1 MNPIVDYSYYQS
13 EYFGDK
19 INQEEFTKYESKAQK
34 KLASFTFNRI
44 YSLDTFDN
52 NIKDCICEIAEAI
65 YTNDQLKTMQSSL
78 ISSESTDGHSVT
90 YKESKKE
97 KDLMMDLYQIA
108 RSCLPC
114 DLLYVGVMKSC

>member
-19 INQEEFTKYESKAQK
+19 IKQEEFTKYESKAQK